1 METTEESMRNLKFL
15 ICVIAILTA
24 SFAAYPFFGAKKI
37 TIKTIPEFATIYID
51 GQEVGTGTYQVK
63 FDKHNEFYVV
73 SVEAPGYITRKYR
86 LLKSNPK
93 NTVVYEI
100 PESEAYKASSSG
112 EDAGVQPNA
121 WFDITCRK
129 GLTEDM
135 IWKRLMS
142 VATSYFDNIEVRDK
156 SAGWIKTG
164 WAVNRFK
171 NETVRTRLEVRI
183 YFTDEEVVSYR
194 ARLITEIKEND
205 CRGNNCY
212 ERYDRTM
219 RLFDPLLQELQT
231 TVGGG
236 E

>member
-1 METTEESMRNLKFL
+1 MEATEESMRNLKFL
-15 ICVIAILTA
+15 ICVIAIFSA
-24 SFAAYPFFGAKKI
+24 SLAVYGAKKI

-86 LLKSNPK
+86 LLKDNPK
-93 NTVVYEI
+93 NTIVYEI

-129 GLTEDM
+129 GMTEDV
-135 IWKRLMS
+135 IWKRLMN

-164 WAVNRFK
+164 WVINRF
-171 NETVRTRLEVRI
+171 RPIL
-183 YFTDEEVVSYR
+183 S
-194 ARLITEIKEND
+194 
-205 CRGNNCY
+205 
-212 ERYDRTM
+212 
-219 RLFDPLLQELQT
+219 
-231 TVGGG
+231 
-236 E
+236 